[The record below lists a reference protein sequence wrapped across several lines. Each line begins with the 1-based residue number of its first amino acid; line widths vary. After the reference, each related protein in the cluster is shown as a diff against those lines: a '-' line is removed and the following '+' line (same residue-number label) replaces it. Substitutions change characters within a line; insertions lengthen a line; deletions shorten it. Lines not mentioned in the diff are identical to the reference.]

1 MSMTKPRQ
9 RGGHLKRTL
18 LASLVAVTALAA
30 AIVGSPKAITGN
42 FVPDN
47 EHPFVGLVVFYDANG
62 HFMWRCS
69 GSLIAPK
76 VFLTA
81 GHCTDQNAA
90 ESPVSARIWFEQDA
104 GKLFN
109 GTIDPVTGYPSAC
122 YQPAL
127 CTASTH
133 LYDYGFNGL
142 LLAGDNHD
150 TGLIVLDQPV
160 SGVTEYGSLAA
171 AGYLNTLTEQR
182 GLQDTTFTVSGYGV
196 SRYSQN
202 NAKKDVS
209 YRVRLMAETQLVNL
223 TSIRTG
229 SFNLQLSSAP
239 AAGRGGTCFGDSGGP
254 IFRGPFASDTIVG
267 VNSFVLNGN
276 CRGTGFAYRTDQ
288 QAVLDWIQS
297 LVPAEQWAYISAHLV
312 PAGS

>member
-1 MSMTKPRQ
+1 
-9 RGGHLKRTL
+9 LNRTL
-18 LASLVAVTALAA
+18 LPALVAVTALAVV
-30 AIVGSPKAITGN
+30 IVSAPKAITGN

-47 EHPFVGLVVFYDANG
+47 EHPFVGLVVFYSANG
-62 HFMWRCS
+62 DFMWRCS

-81 GHCTDQNAA
+81 GHCTDQNAT
-90 ESPVSARIWFEQDA
+90 ESPVSARIWFEEDA

-109 GTIDPVTGYPSAC
+109 GTVDPVSGYPSAC
-122 YQPAL
+122 YQPTV
-127 CTASTH
+127 CTSSTH
-133 LYDYGFNGL
+133 LYDYGFTGL
-142 LLAGDNHD
+142 SLAGDNHD
-150 TGLIVLDQPV
+150 IGLIVLDQPV

-171 AGYLNTLTEQR
+171 AGYLNALARQR
-182 GLQDTTFTVSGYGV
+182 GLQDTTFTASGFGV

-202 NAKKDVS
+202 NPKKEVS

-223 TSIRTG
+223 TSILTG
-229 SFNLQLSSAP
+229 GFNLQLSSAP

-254 IFRGPFASDTIVG
+254 IFHGPFASNTIAG
-267 VNSFVLNGN
+267 VSSFVQDGN

-288 QAVLDWIQS
+288 QAVLAWIQS
-297 LVPAEQWAYISAHLV
+297 MVPADQWTYISAHLV